1 MADRDNGMTEDRART
16 LYRRATEDL
25 DPAIRSRLARS
36 RADALRAQ
44 SRPTRAGWWALA
56 AAAAG
61 IGAVGLGLVLGP
73 GGQPEFDQLAEADA
87 GASEI
92 DLFLAEDNLEMIA
105 DYDFYLWLDAEP
117 DAG

>member
-16 LYRRATEDL
+16 LYRRAVEDL
-25 DPAIRSRLARS
+25 DPETRLRLARA
-36 RADALRAQ
+36 REDAVRTEAR
-44 SRPTRAGWWALA
+44 SARPVWWALA

-61 IGAVGLGLVLGP
+61 LGAVGLALVLSP
-73 GGQPEFDQLAEADA
+73 GAQPDFDHIAEADA
-87 GASEI
+87 GAVEI
-92 DLFLAEDNLEMIA
+92 ELFLAEDNLEMIA

>member
-25 DPAIRSRLARS
+25 DPATRSRLARA

-44 SRPTRAGWWALA
+44 SRPSRAGWWAMA

-61 IGAVGLGLVLGP
+61 VGAVGLALVLGP
-73 GGQPEFDQLAEADA
+73 GGEPEFDRLAETDA
-87 GASEI
+87 GTSEI
-92 DLFLAEDNLEMIA
+92 ELFLAEDNLEMIA